1 MSDEDLYKEAMEN
14 IPPESLAKADRIL
27 SRIEMANRK
36 QQVSCIVVITNFPLG
51 ILIGK
56 RKDGLWGLPGGKVEW
71 GETPDEALIREVK
84 EETGCDISG
93 NLFWLKHTASL
104 VSGPKHS
111 ITLVYSL
118 PMDDPNFIPMDQDGE
133 SIGNWTWIKHPSE
146 VDGEFFRNTR
156 EYITKNNSYFR
167 FT

>member
-1 MSDEDLYKEAMEN
+1 MSDEELYREALEN
-14 IPPESLAKADRIL
+14 IPSESLAKADRIL
-27 SRIEMANRK
+27 SKIEMENRR
-36 QQVSCIVVITNFPLG
+36 QQVSCIVLIVNYSLG
-51 ILIGK
+51 ILVGK

-71 GETPDEALIREVK
+71 GETPEAALVREVK
-84 EETGCDISG
+84 EETGCDIRE
-93 NLFWLKHTASL
+93 NQLWLKRTASS
-104 VSGPKHS
+104 VSGSNHS

-118 PMDDPNFIPMDQDGE
+118 PMNDLNFIPKDQDGE
-133 SIGNWTWIKHPSE
+133 SIGNWTWIKHPSD